1 MLNGIFL
8 ILISCLFG
16 IVLILLGEILLQSLI
31 GVEGLNVDIEI
42 QISNYMYGFEDKEAV
57 NCLSIFNLIKLS
69 FSGNGLECSKQM

>member
-42 QISNYMYGFEDKEAV
+42 QISNYMYGFEDKK
-57 NCLSIFNLIKLS
+57 LSIACPYLIW
-69 FSGNGLECSKQM
+69 

>member
-42 QISNYMYGFEDKEAV
+42 QISNYMYGFED
-57 NCLSIFNLIKLS
+57 
-69 FSGNGLECSKQM
+69 

>member
-42 QISNYMYGFEDKEAV
+42 QISNCMYGFEDKKPSIA
-57 NCLSIFNLIKLS
+57 CLYLIW
-69 FSGNGLECSKQM
+69 